1 MQTSPEQQSSI
12 VIQHILIWLPT
23 LGQSGTVGVIL
34 RKNNPVNVVCG
45 EEPQNYGQDKCSQ
58 LLLSLPAN
66 VQPPR
71 VFGAYWVRAAGQHVD
86 ELIPTSYPSC
96 TYLFHLF
103 TFLSKHK
110 HRDLPSVAFP
120 ARHGVRQGISYYH
133 GNDVLILFVRS
144 APHSMSSRHLAN
156 G

>member
-1 MQTSPEQQSSI
+1 MQTSPEQHLSI
-12 VIQHILIWLPT
+12 VIHHKLIPLPT

-34 RKNNPVNVVCG
+34 RKNDPVNVVCG
-45 EEPQNYGQDKCSQ
+45 EEPQTYGQDKCSQ
-58 LLLSLPAN
+58 LLLSLPAD

-86 ELIPTSYPSC
+86 ELIPTYYPSC
-96 TYLFHLF
+96 TYLSPLF

-110 HRDLPSVAFP
+110 HRDIPSVAFP
-120 ARHGVRQGISYYH
+120 ARHGVRQCISYYH
-133 GNDVLILFVRS
+133 ENDVLILFVPS
-144 APHSMSSRHLAN
+144 APNSMSSPHLAN